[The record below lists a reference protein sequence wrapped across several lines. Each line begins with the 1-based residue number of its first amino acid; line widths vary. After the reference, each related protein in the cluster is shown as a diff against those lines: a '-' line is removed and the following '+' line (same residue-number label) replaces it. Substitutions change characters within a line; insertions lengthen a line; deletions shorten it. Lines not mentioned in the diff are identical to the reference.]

1 MSGTRLGRSFFRDQS
16 ALQLA
21 KNLLGCVLVH
31 TTPDGV
37 IAGVITE
44 TEAYTESDEASHCFC
59 GRKNTKNEVMFSA
72 GGHMYVYF
80 TYGMYHC
87 VNVVSGVTGKG
98 SAVLLR
104 SVSLTD
110 GADLA
115 YENRVR
121 ARRRRKVGT
130 SITPRDVAN
139 GPGKLCEAFG
149 FDRGLTVWISLVAGQ
164 YMCVQEA
171 GCGFA
176 GHRGLVFHGR
186 RIHCGVLLQCRVV
199 CRVLSAG

>member
-44 TEAYTESDEASHCFC
+44 TEAYTESDEASHCFG

-130 SITPRDVAN
+130 SITLRDVAN

-149 FDRGLTVWISLVAGQ
+149 FDRGFNGLDLTGGGAVYVRSGGRVRVRRTPRVGISRAKDKLWRFITV
-164 YMCVQEA
+164 
-171 GCGFA
+171 
-176 GHRGLVFHGR
+176 
-186 RIHCGVLLQCRVV
+186 
-199 CRVLSAG
+199 

>member
-44 TEAYTESDEASHCFC
+44 TEAYTESDEASHCFG

-87 VNVVSGVTGKG
+87 VNVVSGVAGKG
-98 SAVLLR
+98 SAVH
-104 SVSLTD
+104 
-110 GADLA
+110 APCFH
-115 YENRVR
+115 
-121 ARRRRKVGT
+121 
-130 SITPRDVAN
+130 TPN
-139 GPGKLCEAFG
+139 
-149 FDRGLTVWISLVAGQ
+149 Q
-164 YMCVQEA
+164 
-171 GCGFA
+171 
-176 GHRGLVFHGR
+176 HR
-186 RIHCGVLLQCRVV
+186 Q
-199 CRVLSAG
+199 